1 MADFAAVV
9 LAGGGASRLGGVDKV
24 MLPVAGRTLLDRTL
38 DAVAGADPVVV
49 VGPERPTAT
58 PVRWTVEEPAG
69 GGPLAA
75 VEAGLRLI
83 DDADGLVAV
92 LAADHPHLTQDT
104 LARLRAALREDPEA
118 GGAVLSEPG
127 GRAQWLVG
135 LWRLRSLREAM
146 PAETRNRPVRAIL
159 APLDPLRIEA
169 TTAEVSDVDT
179 PHDLRRARTPER

>member
-1 MADFAAVV
+1 M
-9 LAGGGASRLGGVDKV
+9 GGVDKV

-58 PVRWTVEEPAG
+58 PVRWTAEKPSG

-83 DDADGLVAV
+83 DDADGLVAI
-92 LAADHPHLTQDT
+92 LAADHPHLTQGT
-104 LARLRAALREDPEA
+104 LARLRAALRDDPGA

-146 PAETRNRPVRAIL
+146 PAEVGNRPVRTL
-159 APLDPLRIEA
+159 FAPVEPLRIDA

-179 PHDLRRARTPER
+179 PRDLHRARTPER